1 MIKAIIIT
9 KRNLMKILSDIRN
22 SFSSD
27 CPFSSGFLIKH
38 IYEVLIFGME
48 DVDKELKIKSFFEN

>member
-1 MIKAIIIT
+1 
-9 KRNLMKILSDIRN
+9 MKILSDIRN